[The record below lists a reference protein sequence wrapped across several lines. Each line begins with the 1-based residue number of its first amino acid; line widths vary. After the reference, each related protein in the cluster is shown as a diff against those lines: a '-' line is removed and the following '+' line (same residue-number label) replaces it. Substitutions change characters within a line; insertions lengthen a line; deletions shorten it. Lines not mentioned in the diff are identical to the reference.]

1 MFHILVVDDE
11 KEIRQSLR
19 IYLEDEGYQ
28 VTECSTG
35 QQALEVVRQRQ
46 VHLILL
52 DVMMPEMDGL
62 EAARRIRQMSAVPIL
77 FLTAKTQSV
86 DMIMGLN
93 AGADDYITKPFEP
106 LEVMA
111 RVRSN
116 LRRYTKLGTL
126 KAEDAIVIGGLTI
139 DDRSKEVSV
148 DGEPVHLT
156 PLEYNLLLFLA
167 QHKGQVF
174 SIRQIFEHVWKEPF
188 DGYDKKV
195 VVHISHLRE
204 KIEINPR
211 EPRYIKAV
219 WGLGYKM
226 ENL

>member
-1 MFHILVVDDE
+1 MYHIVVVDDDN
-11 KEIRQSLR
+11 EIRSSLQ
-19 IYLEDEGYQ
+19 IYLEEEGYR
-28 VTECSTG
+28 VTLCANG
-35 QQALEVVRQRQ
+35 QQALSVVLEQD

-52 DVMMPEMDGL
+52 DIMMPVIDGL
-62 EAARRIRQMSAVPIL
+62 ETARRIRKLSAVPIL
-77 FLTAKTQSV
+77 FLTAKTQSM

-106 LEVMA
+106 LELMA

-116 LRRYTKLGTL
+116 LRRYTKLGTFHEPDML
-126 KAEDAIVIGGLTI
+126 VIGGLVI
-139 DDRSKEVSV
+139 DDKSKTVTVE
-148 DGEPVHLT
+148 GAPVRLT
-156 PLEYNLLLFLA
+156 PLEYNLLLFFA
-167 QHKGQVF
+167 KNKGQVF
-174 SIRQIFEHVWKEPF
+174 TIQQIHNQVWKEPF
-188 DGYDKKV
+188 TGNEKKV

-211 EPRYIKAV
+211 EPQYLKAV